1 MKVLVIGDIIDDII
15 VVPEST
21 IRQDTDTPAKIIQAS
36 GGSAANIASW
46 AAYSGADVT
55 FIGCVNEHDVERV
68 TKQFEHYNVK
78 VDLQRSNQET
88 GKLVSIVE
96 GAARTMLTD
105 RGANKN
111 LNLDAITNHQLED
124 YKFIFVSGYSI
135 FENDAEEVNLFFER
149 ATAIGLEVMVD
160 PGSAGFIQ
168 DYGADNFK
176 AAIKKAKILVPNE
189 DEFNLLG
196 PVSEITIVKKG
207 AAGVD
212 LYQDGNLIES
222 FPVVSVQAIDP
233 TGAGDSFSG
242 TVLAKLA
249 NGEGLRHAIIAAM
262 SNAALAVTTIGARPA
277 L

>member
-242 TVLAKLA
+242 TV
-249 NGEGLRHAIIAAM
+249 
-262 SNAALAVTTIGARPA
+262 
-277 L
+277 